1 MVTRLPAIKVT
12 RKSGKECFQ
21 GMEGE
26 RTLKDFWAWA
36 FSDLVSNTE
45 RGKLAEY
52 IVATAMGCDGGTS
65 PTWGSFDLLSPEG
78 IKIEV
83 KASAYIQSWEQKS
96 FSRIEFSIA
105 ESLYWDGV
113 AYAKEKKRQAD
124 VYVFCVLKHKE
135 QDTINPL
142 DLEQWDFYP
151 VSTDSLNKA
160 VKGQKTICLA
170 RVAELCGKGPCTYQM
185 LKGAVME
192 CGKGGPHDAYEK

>member
-1 MVTRLPAIKVT
+1 MTAWLPTIEVI

-21 GMEGE
+21 GMDGE

-83 KASAYIQSWEQKS
+83 KASAYISHGS
-96 FSRIEFSIA
+96 
-105 ESLYWDGV
+105 
-113 AYAKEKKRQAD
+113 KK
-124 VYVFCVLKHKE
+124 VFPE
-135 QDTINPL
+135 
-142 DLEQWDFYP
+142 
-151 VSTDSLNKA
+151 
-160 VKGQKTICLA
+160 
-170 RVAELCGKGPCTYQM
+170 
-185 LKGAVME
+185 
-192 CGKGGPHDAYEK
+192 

>member
-65 PTWGSFDLLSPEG
+65 PTWGSFDLL
-78 IKIEV
+78 
-83 KASAYIQSWEQKS
+83 
-96 FSRIEFSIA
+96 
-105 ESLYWDGV
+105 
-113 AYAKEKKRQAD
+113 
-124 VYVFCVLKHKE
+124 
-135 QDTINPL
+135 
-142 DLEQWDFYP
+142 
-151 VSTDSLNKA
+151 
-160 VKGQKTICLA
+160 
-170 RVAELCGKGPCTYQM
+170 
-185 LKGAVME
+185 
-192 CGKGGPHDAYEK
+192 